1 MTIIKCPSVYLVKLP
16 FGEWI
21 NLAQVRRVQVEL
33 EPHPVVSITWE
44 TGIRTIFHHFQA
56 QAIIAALEESTV
68 SDHSAITLN
77 RQEEPTA

>member
-33 EPHPVVSITWE
+33 EPPVVVITWD
-44 TGIRTIFHHFQA
+44 TGINTIFKHIQA
-56 QAIIAALEESTV
+56 TAIIAALEESTV
-68 SDHSAITLN
+68 SDQSAIVLPLETI
-77 RQEEPTA
+77 A